1 MSYQVDNLFPTA
13 VYVADDVKIDCDN
26 LRDQAIN
33 LDPSLW
39 AHEKEHHFYVSDNHV
54 LGEYSNKYVRG
65 VILAHAEQYIVDVLH
80 YDIPDQCHL
89 DVSDSWFTNTT
100 EISQVEWHTHTHA
113 FICGI
118 LCLDTIGQT
127 HFRNRYKPY
136 KFWNFNAK
144 QDNPYTTSTYTI
156 PSINGRLMLWEA
168 DLHHRLTTDQQR
180 YSLAFNIMPRGQISD
195 ANTAKLTL

>member
-1 MSYQVDNLFPTA
+1 MNYQVDHLFPTA
-13 VYVADDVKIDCDN
+13 VYVADDVQIDCDN

-39 AHEKEHHFYVSDNHV
+39 AHDKEHHYCASDNHV
-54 LGEYSNKYVRG
+54 LDEYSNKYARD
-65 VILAHAEQYIVDVLH
+65 VILAHVSQYISDVLQ
-80 YDIPDQCHL
+80 YDIPDQCDL
-89 DVSDSWFTNTT
+89 AISDSWFTSTNET
-100 EISQVEWHTHTHA
+100 SDVSWHTHAHA

-127 HFRNRYKPY
+127 HFQNRYRPY
-136 KFWNFNAK
+136 KFWNFGVK

-156 PSINGRLMLWEA
+156 PSINGRLMLWQS

-195 ANTAKLTL
+195 AITARLTI